1 MAYLNWIG
9 SVHIISLPLQQTP
22 SRYLLSFHNVIRL
35 HTLAPQPVTKFTL
48 SFALPVLL
56 ISGPVVLNAWSSGPQ
71 CLVSG
76 PQCLVQWSSM
86 SGPVVLNVWSVVLNA
101 WSSGQCLVS
110 GPQCLVQ
117 WSMSGL
123 LVWVLP
129 FVCIQLYG
137 VLCLHSRT

>member
-71 CLVSG
+71 CLVQWSSMSGPVVLNVWSSGPQCLVQWSSMSGPLVLNVWSSG

-86 SGPVVLNVWSVVLNA
+86 SGPVVLNVWS
-101 WSSGQCLVS
+101 SGSPCLV
-110 GPQCLVQ
+110 
-117 WSMSGL
+117 
-123 LVWVLP
+123 
-129 FVCIQLYG
+129 Y
-137 VLCLHSRT
+137 